1 MLSDTNKSFNNRKKK
16 NAKLKKGSELQK
28 PKVEIYKML
37 WEILTLLQIFENC
50 NIKNLI
56 IWNYLVFLL
65 LFLDQALV
73 YVWQAGVELVVQVLF
88 VQGKKI
94 ALVIVQ
100 M

>member
-1 MLSDTNKSFNNRKKK
+1 M
-16 NAKLKKGSELQK
+16 
-28 PKVEIYKML
+28 
-37 WEILTLLQIFENC
+37 
-50 NIKNLI
+50 
-56 IWNYLVFLL
+56 VFLL

>member
-1 MLSDTNKSFNNRKKK
+1 MIQTNLLTTEKK
-16 NAKLKKGSELQK
+16 NANLKKGSELQK

-37 WEILTLLQIFENC
+37 WEILTLLRIFENC